1 VIHAVVF
8 FVLFRVP
15 QDDSSLLKM
24 EKEIQVVLEKVR
36 PSVALVTAV
45 FKLESGQ
52 TVEELTFSGV
62 VYSKEGHVVTDAS
75 GVDQASEIHVRAG
88 GQVGKAKH
96 VASDRR
102 TGVAVLRVDLPNL
115 VPASFAEEQARPGT
129 TAIAVGNA
137 LGSRCSAAVGTV
149 TARGLSVLVKN
160 RRFDDLLQVTSPV
173 QPGDCGGF
181 VADAAGRFIG
191 LVHSGAAPE
200 LERGAPGNLLPLFDK
215 QERDL
220 RGAARGSG
228 FVTAAEWVRFSAD
241 RIIKHGRM
249 IRGWIGLS
257 ARPIEAGVEVVRVD
271 FEGPA
276 RRAGIAV
283 KDVLLEFDGEAVKDV
298 DTLRWK
304 VARAEASRPVKV
316 VLSRERE
323 RLSVD
328 LTLEIDPQK

>member
-1 VIHAVVF
+1 VIHALLI
-8 FVLFRVP
+8 VLL
-15 QDDSSLLKM
+15 QDDYSLQKM
-24 EKEIQVVLEKVR
+24 EKEIQAVLDKVR

-62 VYSKEGHVVTDAS
+62 VYSKDGHVVTDAG
-75 GVDQASEIHVRAG
+75 GVEQASEIHVRAG
-88 GQVGKAKH
+88 GQVGRAKH
-96 VASDRR
+96 VASDKR

-115 VPASFAEEQARPGT
+115 VPALFADAPARPGG

-137 LGSRCSAAVGTV
+137 LGARGSAAVGTV

-200 LERGAPGNLLPLFDK
+200 LERGAPGSLLPLFDK
-215 QERDL
+215 REQDL
-220 RGAARGSG
+220 HGAARGSG

-257 ARPIEAGVEVVRVD
+257 ARPLATGAEVVRVD
-271 FEGPA
+271 FDGPA

-298 DTLRWK
+298 EALRWK
-304 VARAEASRPVKV
+304 VAKEETGRKVKV
-316 VLSRERE
+316 LVAREKE

-328 LTLEIDPQK
+328 LQVEIDPQK